1 MLLLIALI
9 FTEMESISFLFCEIS
24 SFNLNAFIM
33 RTKMKKLLA
42 TLCIVGSALSL
53 AACETSSVDSGPG
66 YAEQRTA
73 GAGGE
78 APADRVFQEKQMK

>member
-1 MLLLIALI
+1 
-9 FTEMESISFLFCEIS
+9 
-24 SFNLNAFIM
+24 
-33 RTKMKKLLA
+33 MKKLLA

-53 AACETSSVDSGPG
+53 AACETSTVDSGPG

-78 APADRVFQEKQMK
+78 APAERVFQEKQMK